1 MGKKGEG
8 EAKQRNKKFKGESK
22 GRLKRKMKGVTLS
35 NEESSKKQG
44 TRCKSQHD

>member
-22 GRLKRKMKGVTLS
+22 GRLKRKIKGVAYG
-35 NEESSKKQG
+35 NEESSQKQDPE
-44 TRCKSQHD
+44 CKP